1 MIVRYVGHLT
11 DEQRQGLELT
21 MKQDSSP
28 RARTRAH
35 GILLSS
41 RGMTINE
48 IAAIYQVDRD
58 TVSSWIKNWEQQ
70 GNESLHDK
78 PRSGR
83 PPKLTPEEQELA
95 LSYLKDNPRSLKQV
109 VDRIERQLAKRISV
123 SALKRLAK
131 KARLRWKRV
140 RQSLKSLRDPE
151 AFAQCQGELEA
162 LQRQETR
169 GEIALY
175 YFDEAG
181 FSLTPSV
188 PYAWQEIGEVIE
200 ILSQK
205 SDRINVLGFMSRD
218 NDLQTYMF
226 DQSIHT
232 DVVISCID
240 LFCETI
246 VKETIVVMDNASIH
260 RSDEFEDRLPEWEAQ
275 GLRIKYIPS
284 YSPELNLIEILWRR
298 IKYDWLPFSAYQCL
312 NALRE
317 ALAAILRGFGS
328 EYQITFS

>member
-1 MIVRYVGHLT
+1 MIMRYIGHLT

-35 GILLSS
+35 SILLSS
-41 RGMTINE
+41 RGATINE
-48 IAAIYQVDRD
+48 IATIYQVDRD
-58 TVSSWIKNWEQQ
+58 TVSSWLKNWEQQ
-70 GNESLHDK
+70 GTDSLHDK

-95 LSYLKDNPRSLKQV
+95 LSYLQDNPRSLKPV
-109 VDRIERQLAKRISV
+109 VDRIERQTAKRISV
-123 SALKRLAK
+123 SALTRLAK
-131 KARLRWKRV
+131 TARLRWKRV
-140 RQSLKSLRDPE
+140 RESLKSLRDPA
-151 AFAQCQGELEA
+151 AFAPCQSELEA
-162 LQRQETR
+162 LQRQEAR

-188 PYAWQEIGEVIE
+188 PYAWQEIGAVIE
-200 ILSQK
+200 IPSQK
-205 SDRINVLGFMSRD
+205 SDRINVLGFMNRS

-232 DVVISCID
+232 EVVISCLD
-240 LFCETI
+240 LFCKTI

-260 RSDEFEDRLPEWEAQ
+260 RSDEFEDRLPEWEEK
-275 GLRIKYIPS
+275 GLRIKYIPA

-328 EYQITFS
+328 EYRITFS